1 MADGDV
7 GGPTRPA
14 GPVSRL
20 SAALGARWWIQVLL
34 LFAGSRVVST
44 VILLAFAS
52 VQGATPW
59 TAPQPDL
66 ASYSTI
72 WDGVWYRYIAAA
84 GYPLDIPRDADGFA
98 RENAWAFLPAYPAL
112 VRLLMAV
119 TFLPY
124 EVAAVVVSIACG
136 AGAAVLFNRLMHRT
150 LPHGALF
157 ATAVFCF
164 APTSVVLQL
173 GYAESLQ
180 LLLVFLALHLLLERR
195 YLLIVPVMAA
205 LAFVRP
211 GALAVALVLAM
222 HAIHRWVIRA
232 RDPFPPRE
240 MVALV
245 VSGLATAALGFAW
258 LFVAALV
265 TGEPH
270 AYIDTEL
277 AWRAAYVGHDDLM
290 PFSPWLV
297 GFQWWARFLGID
309 GAAAWIV
316 GPAVLVVLLIAWAAT
331 LVSPAAK
338 RLGVD
343 LRLWLVSYSVYLLAV
358 FFPQTSTFRLL
369 MPLAPGLGM
378 AALPR
383 SRVYRGGLIVVCTV
397 LQVIWVW
404 RCWYVDGSDWTVP

>member
-1 MADGDV
+1 MADGGV
-7 GGPTRPA
+7 GGPTRAA
-14 GPVSRL
+14 GPGTRL
-20 SAALGARWWIQVLL
+20 TTVFGAHWWIPVLL
-34 LFAGSRVVST
+34 VFAGSRLVST
-44 VILLAFAS
+44 AILLVFS
-52 VQGATPW
+52 GIQGATPW
-59 TAPQPDL
+59 TGPQPDL

-84 GYPLDIPRDADGFA
+84 GYPLDIPRDGDGFA
-98 RENAWAFLPAYPAL
+98 RENAWAFLPVYPAL

-195 YLLIVPVMAA
+195 YLLIVPVMAV

-211 GALAVALVLAM
+211 GALAVALLLAL
-222 HAIHRWVIRA
+222 HAIHRWVTRA

-258 LFVAALV
+258 PVIAALV
-265 TGEPH
+265 TGEPN
-270 AYIDTEL
+270 AYVDTEL
-277 AWRAAYVGHDDLM
+277 AWRAPYIGHAGLV
-290 PFSPWLV
+290 PFSPWFV
-297 GFQWWARFLGID
+297 GVHWWARFIGIG

-316 GPAVLVVLLIAWAAT
+316 APAILVALLVAWAAM
-331 LVSPAAK
+331 LLSPAAK

-343 LRLWLVSYSVYLLAV
+343 LRLWLVSYSAYLLAV

-369 MPLAPGLGM
+369 MPLAPALGM

-383 SRVYRGGLIVVCTV
+383 SRVYRAGLLLVCTL

-404 RCWYVDGSDWTVP
+404 CCWYVDGSDWTVP